1 MIEYSIYMM
10 GNPIKPEE
18 PQKAYAKNQVR
29 EIWDLNKFCK
39 HIASHN
45 AGYSRGMVKAILSDM
60 CDCIVEQLLNGNKIK
75 LGEFGVFSISI
86 NCEGA
91 ESLEKFTEENIKS
104 VNIKFNPGVDFENLV
119 DKAEFKL
126 VASRAGQAALLK
138 AEKANESTV
147 DLEAAKKKPTKDDK
161 SDNKPSGDDGI
172 HQTLVVEAVPTLVP
186 TVAVMVW
193 SRILPVTASCIM
205 QGVVTPSNL
214 CFTFKHISDYEEF

>member
-1 MIEYSIYMM
+1 MIEYSVFLMTNYL
-10 GNPIKPEE
+10 KPEDGA
-18 PQKAYAKNQVR
+18 KAYAKNQVR

-75 LGEFGVFSISI
+75 LGEFGVFGISI

-91 ESLEKFTEENIKS
+91 ESLEKFSEENIKS

-147 DLEAAKKKPTKDDK
+147 DLEAAKKKPTKDEGDGG
-161 SDNKPSGDDGI
+161 NKPSGDSG
-172 HQTLVVEAVPTLVP
+172 T
-186 TVAVMVW
+186 
-193 SRILPVTASCIM
+193 
-205 QGVVTPSNL
+205 TPSGGDN
-214 CFTFKHISDYEEF
+214 TSGGGSNPGGEDVGM

>member
-75 LGEFGVFSISI
+75 LGEFGVFSSSI

-119 DKAEFKL
+119 DQAEFKL

-138 AEKANESTV
+138 AEKANETTV

-161 SDNKPSGDDGI
+161 SDNKPSGDGGDTPNPGGGSSTDSGTDGSGDG
-172 HQTLVVEAVPTLVP
+172 LE
-186 TVAVMVW
+186 
-193 SRILPVTASCIM
+193 
-205 QGVVTPSNL
+205 
-214 CFTFKHISDYEEF
+214 

>member
-1 MIEYSIYMM
+1 MIEYSVFLMTNYL
-10 GNPIKPEE
+10 KPEDGA
-18 PQKAYAKNQVR
+18 KAYAKNQVR

-138 AEKANESTV
+138 AEKANETTV
-147 DLEAAKKKPTKDDK
+147 DLEAAKKKPTKDEGDGG
-161 SDNKPSGDDGI
+161 NKPSGDDG
-172 HQTLVVEAVPTLVP
+172 T
-186 TVAVMVW
+186 
-193 SRILPVTASCIM
+193 
-205 QGVVTPSNL
+205 TPSGGDN
-214 CFTFKHISDYEEF
+214 TSGGGSNPGGEDVGM